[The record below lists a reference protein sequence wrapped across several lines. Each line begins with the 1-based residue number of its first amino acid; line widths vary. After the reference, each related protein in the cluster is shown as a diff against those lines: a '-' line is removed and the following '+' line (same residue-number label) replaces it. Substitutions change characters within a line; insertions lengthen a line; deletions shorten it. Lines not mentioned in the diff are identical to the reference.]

1 MTVPPQGPPVL
12 PPSPPTVAPPAAPW
26 APEPNAT
33 SPARPTR
40 APEPR
45 GPIWRTVVAIVLAAL
60 AGLLVC
66 AGSIAQWAATTV
78 VSTSGFTAAVGPLT
92 AHPELQR
99 ELAATLTERVVTG
112 LQTAVEKAPFPANL
126 MAPFL
131 PQLAGPITDAV
142 TKVVASDAAAAA
154 WTISVSSLHD
164 QTVAA
169 LRGQDSGIALG
180 QGTATIDLNTLKDP
194 IVAGIDAPD
203 VVKSVL
209 GGVELGSITVTTGV
223 SPWALTLGVRLADVW
238 AALLAAGVALVL
250 LAALIARRAGT
261 GLMLAGG
268 AILAISA
275 IAAVVAPASLH
286 ANPPVDG
293 LSRAL
298 SDAIIGSIEGGLTT
312 NIALSAASGV
322 AVLVVGL
329 VVTLVR
335 RLTRRAAPPAAAA

>member
-1 MTVPPQGPPVL
+1 MTVPPLGPPVL

-26 APEPNAT
+26 APVPTAT
-33 SPARPTR
+33 APAPPARTP
-40 APEPR
+40 APR

-78 VSTSGFTAAVGPLT
+78 VSTSGFTAAVGPLS

-99 ELAATLTERVVTG
+99 QLSSILTERVVTG

-126 MAPFL
+126 VAPFL
-131 PQLAGPITDAV
+131 PQLTGPITDAV

-154 WTISVSSLHD
+154 WTTSVRSLHD

-169 LRGQDSGIALG
+169 LRGQASGVDIG

-238 AALLAAGVALVL
+238 AALLAAGMALVL

-268 AILAISA
+268 AI
-275 IAAVVAPASLH
+275 IAASAVAATVAPASLH
-286 ANPPVDG
+286 ANPPADP

-312 NIALSAASGV
+312 NIALAAASGV

-329 VVTLVR
+329 IVTLVR
-335 RLTRRAAPPAAAA
+335 RLTRRTAPPSTPA